1 MNSKDYRALSVKI
14 LTALQK
20 GSGSLTS
27 HLAQY
32 TDLKDYG
39 LLQETTYGAC
49 RWFHALEFLLNQLIS
64 KPLRDKDLDLKS
76 LLIIGFYQL
85 RELSIPD
92 YAVINETVSTASM
105 YGKPWGKS
113 LINGVLRNYLR
124 SQHELEERLNQSA
137 ADTRYSHPSWLV
149 DELFKQWP
157 EQAEQILAHNNVRPP
172 MTLRANQR
180 LNSREELLKQLH
192 VASVGAQAGKFSN
205 TAIYLDQPC
214 PLANLPGFENGQLS
228 VQDEAS
234 QLVPA
239 LLQLSP
245 GQSVLDACAAP
256 GGKTCHILESEC
268 SLTCL
273 LALDRASDRVNKIK
287 DNLTRLHLEATT
299 LCADA
304 NSLSTWWDGKKFD
317 RILLD
322 APCSATGVVRRHPD
336 IKLLRTPENVLSLQK
351 NQQELL
357 SSLWPCLKK
366 GGLLLYTTCSLLR
379 QENEFIIDE
388 FLQCTDNAKYEGV
401 AADWGVEC
409 RYGRQLLTGANDGP
423 DGFFYSLLRKV

>member
-1 MNSKDYRALSVKI
+1 MNSKDYRAIRVKI
-14 LTALQK
+14 LTALQR
-20 GSGSLTS
+20 GRGSLTS

-32 TDLKDYG
+32 TDLHDYG

-49 RWFHALEFLLNQLIS
+49 RWFHALEYLLNQLVS

-124 SQHELEERLNQSA
+124 SQHELEERLNQSS

-180 LNSREELLKQLH
+180 QNSREELLKQLH

-268 SLTCL
+268 SLTSL
-273 LALDRASDRVNKIK
+273 LALDRASGRVNKIK

-299 LCADA
+299 LCADV
-304 NSLSTWWDGKKFD
+304 NIPSTWWDGKKFD

-322 APCSATGVVRRHPD
+322 APCSATGVVRSHPES
-336 IKLLRTPENVLSLQK
+336 KLLRTPENVVSLQK
-351 NQQELL
+351 IQQELL
-357 SSLWPCLKK
+357 
-366 GGLLLYTTCSLLR
+366 R
-379 QENEFIIDE
+379 
-388 FLQCTDNAKYEGV
+388 
-401 AADWGVEC
+401 
-409 RYGRQLLTGANDGP
+409 
-423 DGFFYSLLRKV
+423 

>member
-1 MNSKDYRALSVKI
+1 MSSKDYRAIAAKI
-14 LTALQK
+14 LTSLQL

-32 TDLKDYG
+32 NDQPDYA

-180 LNSREELLKQLH
+180 QNSREELLKQLH

-268 SLTCL
+268 SLTYL
-273 LALDRASDRVNKIK
+273 LALDRASGRVNKIK

-299 LCADA
+299 LCADV

-336 IKLLRTPENVLSLQK
+336 IKLLGTPENVLSLQK
-351 NQQELL
+351 NQQKLL